1 MYDNNQNNG
10 DRLFESIRQGDI
22 GAYEMLFKKYYLSMC
37 MIARRIVEDEDVA
50 KDLVQEIFIRL
61 WEKRE
66 TYDFRETADIF
77 LYVSV
82 RNKCFDYLRSRK
94 NLPLQEGLSAAGNE
108 YFFRDILIEEE
119 TYRIIMEAIDALPV
133 QSGRVI
139 KLSLEGKQNKE
150 IAEILGISVNSV
162 KTLKYN
168 ALSTLKEVLKD
179 HFYILII
186 LLLGEKI

>member
-22 GAYEMLFKKYYLSMC
+22 GAYEMLFIKYYLSMC

-61 WEKRE
+61 WEKRK
-66 TYDFRETADIF
+66 TYDFQEMTDIF

-94 NLPLQEGLSAAGNE
+94 KLPLQQELKAADNE

-150 IAEILGISVNSV
+150 ISENLGISVNTV
-162 KTLKYN
+162 KSLKYK
-168 ALSTLKEVLKD
+168 AMDTLRVVLKD
-179 HFYILII
+179 YFY
-186 LLLGEKI
+186 LLLVFLAENN